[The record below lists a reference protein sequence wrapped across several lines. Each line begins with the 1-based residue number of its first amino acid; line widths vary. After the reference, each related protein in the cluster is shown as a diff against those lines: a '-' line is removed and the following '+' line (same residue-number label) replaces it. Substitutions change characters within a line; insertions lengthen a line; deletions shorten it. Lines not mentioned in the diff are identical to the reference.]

1 MQSVMKNSTVFSLKV
16 HQLSLA
22 WHGFKPMME
31 SIWFDRGRG
40 KDDVHIH
47 GYEENGDITT
57 PF

>member
-1 MQSVMKNSTVFSLKV
+1 
-16 HQLSLA
+16 
-22 WHGFKPMME
+22 MME